1 MHEFLILVPVGKR
14 TRHSDLHFSWMILIR
29 YLLGKMEAIP
39 IEIRQGR
46 WKMTNSGAQ
55 QFSLTLLPPWRK
67 TRFHDCEHHQVH
79 VTTRSKTV
87 PCLECPGLVRQ
98 AQGSSRSWL
107 LILVQLRPVPYSC
120 LIFLN
125 LLKNL
130 D

>member
-14 TRHSDLHFSWMILIR
+14 TRHSDLHFSWVILVR

-46 WKMTNSGAQ
+46 DKFRGSTIFIN
-55 QFSLTLLPPWRK
+55 TPPSMEK
-67 TRFHDCEHHQVH
+67 TSFHDCEHHQVH
-79 VTTRSKTV
+79 VTTRSKIV

-98 AQGSSRSWL
+98 AQGSNRSWL

-125 LLKNL
+125 LL
-130 D
+130 